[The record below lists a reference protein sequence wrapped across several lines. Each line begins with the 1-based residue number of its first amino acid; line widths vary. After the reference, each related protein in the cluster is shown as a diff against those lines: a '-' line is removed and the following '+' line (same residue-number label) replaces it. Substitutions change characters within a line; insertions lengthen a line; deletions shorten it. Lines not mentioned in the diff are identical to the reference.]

1 MIVDMNTFFRKLI
14 SVTTETAAVDWDAVY
29 ADALPRVFH
38 YFCYRVSDTQNAEDL
53 TAVTFEKAWRARC
66 RYSSERGTPVCWLM
80 GIARHVAMDY
90 FRTLTTEAELDENL
104 PDPQPS
110 GSFTELIRQEIFAKI
125 HTLVSQL
132 PERDQELIALKYG
145 ADLTNREIAALTD
158 LSETNVG
165 TVLHRCLSRL
175 RKERNDDDDE

>member
-1 MIVDMNTFFRKLI
+1 MNTFFRKLI
-14 SVTTETAAVDWDAVY
+14 HLTPETAAVNWDAVY
-29 ADALPRVFH
+29 ADSLPRVFH

-66 RYSSERGTPVCWLM
+66 RYSSRRGTPICWLM
-80 GIARHVAMDY
+80 GIARHVATDY
-90 FRTLTTEAELDENL
+90 FRTRTTEVELDENL

-110 GSFTELIRQEIFAKI
+110 GSFTELIRQENFARI
-125 HTLVSQL
+125 QALVSQL

-158 LSETNVG
+158 LSESNVG

-175 RKERNDDDDE
+175 RKEWNDDE